1 MVVAI
6 IIAAVI
12 LLLCIASYFLA
23 NIFANIVVHPNV
35 HSYDESRDSV
45 LNHHCSIDPLTVLE
59 NHKVEEFKYKSEF
72 GYELFGR
79 IIRANADVSFP
90 DGRRRVVILCHGWT
104 SNHITMLTYGKL
116 YQELGFDIVAYDHR
130 FHGNSERNTY
140 CTMGLLESRDL
151 IGLANF
157 VRKSFPENAIWG
169 VQGESMGSATAMQ
182 AAPELPWLSF
192 IVEDCGFSSMRGQ
205 MAATLDNKKLPHFP
219 ILNIGN
225 LILKTRYHFSM
236 DEVNAM
242 KALEKTDTPMLFCQ
256 GGADTFVP
264 ARMIHEVYGAK
275 KDKKEIHVF
284 EGSEHAESIWDHT
297 DEYRQVLKDFLK
309 KYEII

>member
-1 MVVAI
+1 MVAAI
-6 IIAAVI
+6 IIAAVL
-12 LLLCIASYFLA
+12 LLLCIASYFMA
-23 NIFANIVVHPNV
+23 DMFANIVVHPDV
-35 HSYDESRDSV
+35 HTYDYSRETV
-45 LNHHCSIDPLTVLE
+45 MKHCAIDPLSTLE
-59 NHKVEEFKYKSEF
+59 GHKIEEFRYKSEF
-72 GYELFGR
+72 GYELYGR
-79 IIRANADVSFP
+79 IIRANDDVSFP

-151 IGLANF
+151 IGLASYVKQF
-157 VRKSFPENAIWG
+157 FPENAIWG

-182 AAPELPWLSF
+182 AAPEMPWLSF

-205 MAATLDNKKLPHFP
+205 MAATLDSKKLPHFP

-236 DEVNAM
+236 DDINAM

>member
-6 IIAAVI
+6 IIASVVLVLC
-12 LLLCIASYFLA
+12 LLSYIAA
-23 NIFANIVVHPNV
+23 KVFANIVVHPDV
-35 HSYDESRDSV
+35 HTYEQSRDAV
-45 LNHHCSIDPLTVLE
+45 LKHNCPIDPLTTLE

-72 GYELFGR
+72 GYELYGR
-79 IIRANADVSFP
+79 IIRANEDVAFP
-90 DGRRRVVILCHGWT
+90 DGRRRVVILSHGWT

-130 FHGNSERNTY
+130 YHGNSERNTY

-151 IGLANF
+151 IGLAKYVKQF
-157 VRKSFPENAIWG
+157 FPEDAIWG

-182 AAPELPWLSF
+182 AAPEMKWLSF
-192 IVEDCGFSSMRGQ
+192 IVEDCGFSNMRRQ
-205 MAATLDNKKLPHFP
+205 MAATLDTKHLPHFP
-219 ILNIGN
+219 ILNFGN

-236 DEVNAM
+236 NDIDAM
-242 KALEKTDTPMLFCQ
+242 KAVSQTDTPMLFCQ

-264 ARMIHEVYGAK
+264 ARMIHEVYDAK

-297 DEYRQVLKDFLK
+297 DEYRQVLGDFLK